1 MLGFFGGI
9 NPPASVRLVI
19 KVEKY
24 INGPMLESQNFNALV
39 ENRSSLLRTF
49 HYIFHSFIM

>member
-39 ENRSSLLRTF
+39 ENRSF
-49 HYIFHSFIM
+49 Y